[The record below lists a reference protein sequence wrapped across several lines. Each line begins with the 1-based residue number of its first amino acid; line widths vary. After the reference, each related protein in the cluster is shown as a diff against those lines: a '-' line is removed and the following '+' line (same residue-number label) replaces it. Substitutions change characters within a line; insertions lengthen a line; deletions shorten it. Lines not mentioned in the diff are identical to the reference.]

1 MCCFVKWSRLCLWS
15 GPHLAKNFLW
25 LSVKLVS
32 PDATC
37 YTYNPILIKFGT
49 QMQICSSV
57 TDEYWWVSSCD
68 THSALKAHVIRK
80 PPLQK
85 WGMHTHIPPPR
96 IAPTDYKCNQQYSK
110 PCRGRP
116 HHLLDTHTHA
126 RTYTYKCLRDA
137 VWLHDDTQVMSLT
150 DLLMAF
156 YFPPSYGSTHW
167 ARGR

>member
-1 MCCFVKWSRLCLWS
+1 VWLLHAWSMCCFVKWSRLCLWS

-96 IAPTDYKCNQQYSK
+96 IAPTSVTNSI
-110 PCRGRP
+110 PCIAVG
-116 HHLLDTHTHA
+116 LITCYTHRKMHA
-126 RTYTYKCLRDA
+126 RTPVFTRRC
-137 VWLHDDTQVMSLT
+137 VWHHNDTQLII
-150 DLLMAF
+150 
-156 YFPPSYGSTHW
+156 
-167 ARGR
+167 